1 MTRTIFRSAL
11 LFGVLSLS
19 IVPARIA
26 AESEESDRV
35 KESITVFTE
44 IMSAP
49 DKAIPNAILGKA
61 DGIAVF
67 PGTIKGAFIIGAQHG
82 RGILSARNTQAGG
95 WSAPAFM
102 SVTGGSIG
110 AQIGAQET
118 DIVLVVM
125 NRRGLESLVG
135 NEFKIGADA
144 SVAAGPIGR
153 DASAAT
159 DAQLRAEILS
169 YSRARGLFA
178 GVNLNGAAIRGDKDA
193 NQRFYGKPYQTRD
206 IIFGNITNPPSPV
219 KEWQAILARFA
230 KTS

>member
-1 MTRTIFRSAL
+1 MTRSIVYGAL
-11 LFGVLSLS
+11 LLGILSLS
-19 IVPARIA
+19 VVPARSA
-26 AESEESDRV
+26 AQSEEADRV
-35 KESITVFTE
+35 TESVTVFTE
-44 IMSAP
+44 IMTAP
-49 DKAIPNAILGKA
+49 DRAIPNAILGRA
-61 DGIAVF
+61 DGVAVF
-67 PGTIKGAFIIGAQHG
+67 PGTIKGGFIIGAQRG

-102 SVTGGSIG
+102 TLTGGSIG
-110 AQIGAQET
+110 VQIGAQAV

-125 NRRGLESLVG
+125 NRRGLDSLVG

-178 GVNLNGAAIRGDKDA
+178 GVNLNGAAIRRDKDA
-193 NQRFYGKPYQTRD
+193 NQRFYGKPYETRD
-206 IIFGNITNPPSPV
+206 LLFGNITNSPGLV
-219 KEWQAILARFA
+219 SDWRATLAKYA
-230 KTS
+230 K